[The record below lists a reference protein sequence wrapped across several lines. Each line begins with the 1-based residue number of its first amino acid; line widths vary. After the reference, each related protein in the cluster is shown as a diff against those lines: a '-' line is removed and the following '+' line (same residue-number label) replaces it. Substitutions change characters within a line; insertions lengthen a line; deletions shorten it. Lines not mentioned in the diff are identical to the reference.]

1 MPMFKRDVKPLKDI
15 LNILLREE
23 GLETP
28 LLQKRLIDSWPIIM
42 GPVIAKYT
50 SGLYIKNQ
58 ILFVHLLN
66 PALRADL
73 SMQKKQIVMRLN
85 MVVKSQVIVDIR
97 FN

>member
-1 MPMFKRDVKPLKDI
+1 MFKRDVKPIGDI
-15 LNILLREE
+15 LNRLLREE

-28 LLQKRLIDSWPIIM
+28 LLQKRLIDAWSDVM
-42 GPVIAKYT
+42 GPVIAGYT
-50 SGLYIKNQ
+50 SGLFIKNQ

-73 SMQKKQIVMRLN
+73 SMQKKQIVSKLN